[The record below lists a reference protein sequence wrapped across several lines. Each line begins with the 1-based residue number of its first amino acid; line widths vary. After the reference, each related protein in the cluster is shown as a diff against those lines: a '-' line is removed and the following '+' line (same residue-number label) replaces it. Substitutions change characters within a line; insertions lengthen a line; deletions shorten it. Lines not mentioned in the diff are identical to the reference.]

1 MEETG
6 RKDCYPAVRTG
17 LKSENEEKK
26 SEWEA
31 HEERSIAMNEKSV
44 PQSIDEY
51 ISAYPAEVQEILQEL
66 RKVIHEEAPEVV
78 ETISYNIPTFD
89 YQGHLVFF
97 AAYKNFISLYP
108 APRTAE
114 PFREELAAYK
124 GAVGTVQFPLN
135 KPIPYDLVRRIVR
148 YLREEKMRQFGHP
161 E

>member
-1 MEETG
+1 
-6 RKDCYPAVRTG
+6 
-17 LKSENEEKK
+17 
-26 SEWEA
+26 
-31 HEERSIAMNEKSV
+31 MNEKNV
-44 PQSIDEY
+44 PRSIDEY

-66 RKVIHEEAPEVV
+66 RKVVHEEAPEVV

-89 YQGHLVFF
+89 YHGHLVFF
-97 AAYKNFISLYP
+97 AAYKTFISLYP

-124 GAVGTVQFPLN
+124 GKVGTVQFPLD

-148 YLREEKMRQFGHP
+148 YLREEKIRQFGQP